1 MVELYK
7 DPAGDKILI
16 GMNST
21 LNRGS
26 ENEVIELRR
35 RISEL
40 EKNLKERVSTEL
52 PPRLST

>member
-7 DPAGDKILI
+7 DPEGDKIMI
-16 GMNST
+16 GMSST

-40 EKNLKERVSTEL
+40 EKNLKQRVSAEL
-52 PPRLST
+52 PPSLST